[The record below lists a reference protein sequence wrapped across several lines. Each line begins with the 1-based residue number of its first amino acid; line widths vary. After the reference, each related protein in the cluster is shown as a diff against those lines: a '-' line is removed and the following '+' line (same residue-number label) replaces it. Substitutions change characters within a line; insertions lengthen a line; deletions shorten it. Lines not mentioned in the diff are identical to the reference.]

1 MTMLRNIWTDLV
13 DKKLWPVAVLLLVA
27 LAATPFVL
35 GGGDDAA
42 TESAAVPVTP
52 PASSP
57 GIVSDQGGEVT
68 LVEPEAGKK
77 VERAGKARNP
87 FLQHKPKVD
96 KTSEA
101 YKAGQALGKAVV
113 DALTNGSSGGAS
125 APEPTPTTPT
135 APAGPSEPVAQAKP
149 TKTTFQVDL
158 AFGEIDVTKKYNNVA
173 RLTPLPSA
181 DDPFFVFLGVSDD
194 GTSATFMIT
203 SEAEPSGDGK
213 CAPTRDT
220 CETLTLRPGDT
231 EFFDMQ
237 SGTAGM
243 VTYQLDLKKIR
254 KVKVA
259 STARAAVAHARESQ
273 AGRDALRSM
282 LADDPDLLDGWTF
295 QPETGL
301 LVDEPAGKASA
312 AKAGTAVAR
321 P

>member
-57 GIVSDQGGEVT
+57 GVVSDKGGEVT
-68 LVEPEAGKK
+68 LVEPEIGKK
-77 VERAGKARNP
+77 VQRSGKTRNP

-113 DALTNGSSGGAS
+113 NALTNQASGGAP
-125 APEPTPTTPT
+125 APQSTPTTPT
-135 APAGPSEPVAQAKP
+135 GPSEPVEQPKP

-158 AFGEIDVTKKYNNVA
+158 AFGEIDVTKNYKNVA

-194 GTSATFMIT
+194 GKSATFMVT

-213 CAPTRDT
+213 CAPTRDQ

-282 LADDPDLLDGWTF
+282 LADDPELLDGWTF

-301 LVDEPAGKASA
+301 LVAERAGKASA
-312 AKAGTAVAR
+312 AKAATAVAR